1 MFLFKFYNLCNY
13 YINLKKKMNDQ
24 YKIIDT
30 RDLDSFKQKTF
41 SGYKKNDVISAVLKS
56 IETKKV
62 ENACN
67 WCAECIVSGYALKLW
82 EKLIIFGSRIIH
94 INNPNLP
101 FYLLKKN
108 RILFN
113 QVERLGRA
121 RDNVLLL
128 RNSQMIRN
136 LFFDV
141 VSTLTTSSKTKRY
154 DKLPKIDE
162 KEDFQFHNIQKRL
175 CAQMN
180 ILPDNIMHFNDP
192 DELRIIINEFFTL
205 LKNKQFGYDKCCY
218 WVVWLIKWEQMHK
231 KKKSS
236 WTVDVREVQGVPSK
250 FCADVI
256 WVLWETIFE
265 EMKIRSD
272 DNISK
277 HIQSL
282 YGLFKF
288 NYSSG
293 KRNTR
298 LPLLFNAIGYLT
310 HHINYNI
317 PVRADY
323 KIFIQ
328 VQGNLNKMFMSK
340 KISEVNVEIK
350 EQIQKESKKKMNQKQ
365 LDKKHD
371 VEIVENKIHLFNELD
386 SIIMGM

>member
-1 MFLFKFYNLCNY
+1 MNEKYQ
-13 YINLKKKMNDQ
+13 IN
-24 YKIIDT
+24 DT
-30 RDLDSFKQKTF
+30 RDLSSFKQKTF
-41 SGYKKNDVISAVLKS
+41 SGYKKNDVINAVLKS
-56 IETKKV
+56 IESKKV

-67 WCAECIVSGYALKLW
+67 WCSECIISGYTFILW
-82 EKLIIFGSRIIH
+82 EKLIIFSSKIIH
-94 INNPNLP
+94 INSPNIP

-108 RILFN
+108 RVLFN

-121 RDNVLLL
+121 KENVLLL

-136 LFFDV
+136 LLFDI
-141 VSTLTTSSKTKRY
+141 VSSLTMAPKTKRY

-180 ILPDNIMHFNDP
+180 ILPDHIMHFSDP

-218 WVVWLIKWEQMHK
+218 WVLWLVKWEQIHK
-231 KKKSS
+231 KKQAS
-236 WTVDVREVQGVPSK
+236 WTVDARDVKGLNK
-250 FCADVI
+250 KLCADVVWI
-256 WVLWETIFE
+256 LWETIFE
-265 EMKIRSD
+265 EMKIRND
-272 DNISK
+272 TNISK
-277 HIQSL
+277 QIQSL

-293 KRNTR
+293 KRNGR

-310 HHINYNI
+310 NNVNFNI
-317 PVRADY
+317 PIRTDY

-328 VQGNLNKMFMSK
+328 VQGNLNKMFLAK
-340 KISEVNVEIK
+340 KGNEIKLEIK
-350 EQIQKESKKKMNQKQ
+350 EQLQNNPKKKMSQKK

-371 VEIVENKIHLFNELD
+371 IEIVENKIHLFNELD
-386 SIIMGM
+386 SIIMSM

>member
-1 MFLFKFYNLCNY
+1 
-13 YINLKKKMNDQ
+13 MNDQ
-24 YKIIDT
+24 YQIIDT

-67 WCAECIVSGYALKLW
+67 WCSECIISGYALNLW

-154 DKLPKIDE
+154 DKIPKIDE

-205 LKNKQFGYDKCCY
+205 LKNKQFGYDKCCF
-218 WVVWLIKWEQMHK
+218 WVVWLMKWEQIHK

-236 WTVDVREVQGVPSK
+236 WTVDVRDVPGVPSK
-250 FCADVI
+250 FCADII
-256 WVLWETIFE
+256 WILWETIFE

-272 DNISK
+272 ENINK
-277 HIQSL
+277 QIQSL

-288 NYSSG
+288 NYSTG
-293 KRNTR
+293 KRNAR
-298 LPLLFNAIGYLT
+298 LPLIFNAIGYLT

-317 PVRADY
+317 PVRFDY

-328 VQGNLNKMFMSK
+328 VQGNLNKMFLSK
-340 KISEVNVEIK
+340 KSSEVNVEIK
-350 EQIQKESKKKMNQKQ
+350 GTLQKESKKKKSKGG

-371 VEIVENKIHLFNELD
+371 VEIVENKINLFNELD
-386 SIIMGM
+386 SIIMNM